1 MHIVILGGAGLM
13 GSGTVRDLLSELSGG
28 VTRLVIADTSRE
40 RMQQLHAA
48 LADPRTETVELD
60 VTNAEQTM
68 ALLRGADLCI
78 NAVPTFAG
86 FQMDIFGYCLAAGC
100 PYVDY
105 GGMGVYT
112 VRQKAEHEE

>member
-48 LADPRTETVELD
+48 LADPRAETVELD

-86 FQMDIFGYCLAAGC
+86 FQMDIFGSQ
-100 PYVDY
+100 
-105 GGMGVYT
+105 T
-112 VRQKAEHEE
+112 VKNIRIFNGADTMPNTFNF